1 MAMVWEQRRE
11 CVEFMHVF
19 PLLQEGH
26 FRLCASPLLC
36 RRVDVP
42 SDRVLYS
49 LRLWIKQRS
58 LDPLPA
64 ISKQAFRC
72 CGQYLS
78 FSL

>member
-42 SDRVLYS
+42 SDKGAVLS
-49 LRLWIKQRS
+49 QT
-58 LDPLPA
+58 LD
-64 ISKQAFRC
+64 
-72 CGQYLS
+72 
-78 FSL
+78 